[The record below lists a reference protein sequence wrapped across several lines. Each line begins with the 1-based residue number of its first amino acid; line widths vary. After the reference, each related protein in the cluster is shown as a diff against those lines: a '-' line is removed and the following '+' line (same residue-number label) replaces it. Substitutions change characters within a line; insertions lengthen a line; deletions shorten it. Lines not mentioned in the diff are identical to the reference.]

1 MALLDI
7 QAMDPAR
14 DGKGGGGGGGG
25 GHGGGSNFSLLL
37 CNSTASTLL
46 CL

>member
-14 DGKGGGGGGGG
+14 DGKGEGC
-25 GHGGGSNFSLLL
+25 GHGGGSTFSLLL
-37 CNSTASTLL
+37 CDSTLSTTL

>member
-7 QAMDPAR
+7 QAMDADTR
-14 DGKGGGGGGGG
+14 GHGGGGGGGG
-25 GHGGGSNFSLLL
+25 GSHLSVTL
-37 CNSTASTLL
+37 CDSTASVLL

>member
-14 DGKGGGGGGGG
+14 DGKGEGC
-25 GHGGGSNFSLLL
+25 GHGGSNLSLLL
-37 CNSTASTLL
+37 CDSTLSTTL

>member
-7 QAMDPAR
+7 QAMDAVR
-14 DGKGGGGGGGG
+14 EGKGGHGGGGGG
-25 GHGGGSNFSLLL
+25 SELSVLL
-37 CNSTASTLL
+37 CDSTASIQL